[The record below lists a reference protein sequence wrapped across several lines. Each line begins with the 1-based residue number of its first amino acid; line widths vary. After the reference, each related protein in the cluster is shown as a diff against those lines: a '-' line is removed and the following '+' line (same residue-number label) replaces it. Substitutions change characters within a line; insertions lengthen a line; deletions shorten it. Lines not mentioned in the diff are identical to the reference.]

1 LQAVSI
7 IFIYMAQKKQ
17 QGEIIKNLLSHNVRL
32 YREELGYT
40 QEELAEKAGISP
52 PFLGAIERGEK
63 WPSPETLAGIAA
75 GLKVNPYDLL
85 KPENTVSRDINKL
98 TEKMLKDIQK
108 TVNQTVRMINVS
120 LQDNSDTEK

>member
-1 LQAVSI
+1 
-7 IFIYMAQKKQ
+7 MTQKKQ
-17 QGEIIKNLLSHNVRL
+17 QGETIKNLLSTNVRL
-32 YREELGYT
+32 YREDLGYT

-85 KPENTVSRDINKL
+85 KPEHKISADINKL
-98 TEKMLKDIQK
+98 TKKMISDIQK
-108 TVNQTVRMINVS
+108 TVNQTVRSINVS
-120 LQDNSDTEK
+120 LQENSESEK